1 MNCDQV
7 SFSSSV
13 ACNLT
18 LDPDTANF
26 NLILSEEKLAT
37 HGDTQEYPDH
47 PGRFAKVPQVLCRER
62 LDKRC
67 YWEVE
72 MKAAVGGYVAAGVC
86 YKTLERGG
94 DSDTC
99 MLGFN
104 DVSWCTDYKPEKE
117 KKEKV
122 NNEIKYNFSS
132 KHNWV
137 TEHHNPPSSIPPKLG
152 VFLNRPKGTL
162 SFYEV
167 SGDTLSHLHTYR
179 NQFSESV
186 YPAFKVGVNSSVRLL
201 I

>member
-37 HGDTQEYPDH
+37 HGAEQEYPNHDA
-47 PGRFAKVPQVLCRER
+47 RFDEVPQVLCGQR

-72 MKAAVGGYVAAGVC
+72 MNAAVGGYVAAGVC
-86 YKTLERGG
+86 YSTLERKEA
-94 DSDTC
+94 SFSC
-99 MLGFN
+99 LLGFN
-104 DVSWCTDYKPEKE
+104 DVSWCTDYKPETVKD
-117 KKEKV
+117 KKT
-122 NNEIKYNFSS
+122 YFSS
-132 KHNWV
+132 KHNGE
-137 TEHHNPPSSIPPKLG
+137 TKHHNPPSSIPPQLG
-152 VFLNRPKGTL
+152 VFLNWPEGTL

-167 SGDTLSHLHTYR
+167 SGDNLSHLHTYR
-179 NQFSESV
+179 NQFSKPV

>member
-37 HGDTQEYPDH
+37 HGDKQEYPNHDA
-47 PGRFAKVPQVLCRER
+47 RFDKVPQVLCGQE

-72 MKAAVGGYVAAGVC
+72 MKAGVGGYVAAGVC
-86 YKTLERGG
+86 YSTLERKEA
-94 DSDTC
+94 SFSC
-99 MLGFN
+99 LLGCN
-104 DVSWCTDYKPEKE
+104 NVSWCTDYKPEIVKG
-117 KKEKV
+117 KKTC
-122 NNEIKYNFSS
+122 FSS
-132 KHNWV
+132 KHNWE
-137 TEHHNPPSSIPPKLG
+137 TIHHNPPSSIPPQLG
-152 VFLNRPKGTL
+152 VFLNWPEGTL

-167 SGDTLSHLHTYR
+167 SGDNLSHLHTYR
-179 NQFSESV
+179 NQFSNPV
-186 YPAFKVGVNSSVRLL
+186 YPAFKVSDNSSVRLL

>member
-37 HGDTQEYPDH
+37 HGDRQEYPNH
-47 PGRFAKVPQVLCRER
+47 RVRFDEVPQVLCRQK
-62 LDKRC
+62 LDERC

-86 YKTLERGG
+86 YKTLERKRACF
-94 DSDTC
+94 SC
-99 MLGFN
+99 LLGFN
-104 DVSWCTDYKPEKE
+104 NVSWCTDYKPETVND
-117 KKEKV
+117 KKT
-122 NNEIKYNFSS
+122 YFSS
-132 KHNWV
+132 KHNGE
-137 TEHHNPPSSIPPKLG
+137 TIHHNPPSSIPPQLG
-152 VFLNRPKGTL
+152 VFLNWPESTL

-167 SGDTLSHLHTYR
+167 SGDNLSHLHTYR
-179 NQFSESV
+179 NPFSNPV
-186 YPAFKVGVNSSVRLL
+186 YPAFKVCDNSSVRLL